1 VAREPEGE
9 EPNPPVGAGEA
20 REVAG
25 AETTVGGVRA
35 LLGAMVALRFD
46 TRGDDGVP
54 LLRDAAEAAA
64 GEAGLA

>member
-20 REVAG
+20 REVA
-25 AETTVGGVRA
+25 VGGVRA

-46 TRGDDGVP
+46 TRGEDGAP
-54 LLRDAAEAAA
+54 LLRDAAEEEAAA
-64 GEAGLA
+64 GVAGLG